1 MYPESP
7 FPSKQLHFVPSPARQ
22 PLKHGSQ
29 YAFSHSVKIT
39 SLNFLEMGKREK
51 SSSTS
56 LVFPPSIFIGPVS
69 AASSISLLQANS
81 ISHVLSVGTSP
92 SSKVPGVAYHRVSV
106 TDSPSSSILKISG
119 TTCDII
125 EAALQSNNG
134 TGRILVHCSAGISRS
149 PAVVAAYLMKYH
161 DMSLRM
167 ALGQIVRSRPQASPN
182 SGFLQELKNSSWY
195 YEERYLWKQTSCRN
209 EKKTG

>member
-1 MYPESP
+1 
-7 FPSKQLHFVPSPARQ
+7 
-22 PLKHGSQ
+22 
-29 YAFSHSVKIT
+29 
-39 SLNFLEMGKREK
+39 MGKREK

-69 AASSISLLQANS
+69 AASSLSLLQANS

-92 SSKVPGVAYHRVSV
+92 PSKVPGVAYHRVSV
-106 TDSPSSSILKISG
+106 TDSPSSSIMKISG

-149 PAVVAAYLMKYH
+149 PAVVAAYLMKH
-161 DMSLRM
+161 HGMSLRT
-167 ALGQIVRSRPQASPN
+167 ALGQIVRARPQASPN
-182 SGFLQELKNSSWY
+182 PGFLQELKELELQLRGTLSLEADELPKREKDRLAMFP
-195 YEERYLWKQTSCRN
+195 EEHQERQEQPQN
-209 EKKTG
+209 G

>member
-1 MYPESP
+1 
-7 FPSKQLHFVPSPARQ
+7 
-22 PLKHGSQ
+22 
-29 YAFSHSVKIT
+29 
-39 SLNFLEMGKREK
+39 MGKREK
-51 SSSTS
+51 SSPTS

-69 AASSISLLQANS
+69 AASSSSLLQANS

-92 SSKVPGVAYHRVSV
+92 SSKVPGVAYNRVSV
-106 TDSPSSSILKISG
+106 TDSPSASIIKISD

-167 ALGQIVRSRPQASPN
+167 ALGQIVRARPQASPN
-182 SGFLQELKNSSWY
+182 PGFLQELKELELVLRGTISLEADELPKREKDRLAMFP
-195 YEERYLWKQTSCRN
+195 EEHQARQEQS
-209 EKKTG
+209 

>member
-1 MYPESP
+1 
-7 FPSKQLHFVPSPARQ
+7 
-22 PLKHGSQ
+22 
-29 YAFSHSVKIT
+29 
-39 SLNFLEMGKREK
+39 MGKREK

-92 SSKVPGVAYHRVSV
+92 SSKVPGVAYHRVSI
-106 TDSPSSSILKISG
+106 TDSPSSSIINISG

-149 PAVVAAYLMKYH
+149 PAVVTAYLIKHH
-161 DMSLRM
+161 DMSLRT
-167 ALGQIVRSRPQASPN
+167 ALGQIVRARPQASPN
-182 SGFLQELKNSSWY
+182 PGFLRELKELELQLRGILSL
-195 YEERYLWKQTSCRN
+195 EADELPKREKDRLAMFQERQ
-209 EKKTG
+209 EQP